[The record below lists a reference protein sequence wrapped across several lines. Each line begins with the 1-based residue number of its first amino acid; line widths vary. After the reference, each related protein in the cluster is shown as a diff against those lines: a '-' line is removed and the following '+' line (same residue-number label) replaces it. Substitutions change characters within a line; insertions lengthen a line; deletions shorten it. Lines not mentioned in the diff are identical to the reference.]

1 MLKFVLNCIPQRVF
15 WKDRD
20 SIFLGCNKHFARDA
34 GLEEP
39 EDLVGKSDHQLGWR
53 ESADAYRADDR
64 SVIRTGRP
72 KLDFEELQMLNDGTV
87 RWLTTSKVPL
97 RDAEENIIGVLGT
110 YQDITDRKNAEK
122 QLEEYAQQLERSNEE
137 LQQFAYVASHDLGE
151 PLRMVSNYLQLLER
165 KEGDR
170 LDATSKQYIDYAVDG
185 AKRMRAMI
193 EDILTYSRVESRAG
207 SFVAVDMGGVLDTV
221 LKDLGRV
228 ASECGAAITHDPL
241 PTVVADRGQMFQLL
255 TNLVGN
261 AIKYRGVAAPQ
272 VHVAARRE
280 EREFVFSVADNGIGI
295 DARYHDNIFQMFERL
310 HTRDEYPGTGMGLA
324 IAKKIVERH
333 GGRIWVESRPDEGT
347 TFYFTLPSLE
357 ASKLPG

>member
-1 MLKFVLNCIPQRVF
+1 
-15 WKDRD
+15 
-20 SIFLGCNKHFARDA
+20 
-34 GLEEP
+34 
-39 EDLVGKSDHQLGWR
+39 
-53 ESADAYRADDR
+53 
-64 SVIRTGRP
+64 
-72 KLDFEELQMLNDGTV
+72 
-87 RWLTTSKVPL
+87 
-97 RDAEENIIGVLGT
+97 
-110 YQDITDRKNAEK
+110 
-122 QLEEYAQQLERSNEE
+122 
-137 LQQFAYVASHDLGE
+137 
-151 PLRMVSNYLQLLER
+151 
-165 KEGDR
+165 
-170 LDATSKQYIDYAVDG
+170 
-185 AKRMRAMI
+185 
-193 EDILTYSRVESRAG
+193 
-207 SFVAVDMGGVLDTV
+207 
-221 LKDLGRV
+221 
-228 ASECGAAITHDPL
+228 
-241 PTVVADRGQMFQLL
+241 MFQLL